1 MDAPEMLL
9 TATCGAAKY
18 GRLTTDAK
26 VVSAFKLIDWT
37 ITTERRVGLPKVLQG
52 GQGCPGQEI

>member
-1 MDAPEMLL
+1 MLL

-37 ITTERRVGLPKVLQG
+37 ITTERVFLISLVFSLWLVV
-52 GQGCPGQEI
+52 

>member
-1 MDAPEMLL
+1 MLL

-18 GRLTTDAK
+18 GRLTTDAR

-37 ITTERRVGLPKVLQG
+37 ITTERVFVFLLSLLFSLV
-52 GQGCPGQEI
+52 